1 MRSQQKTKK
10 VTKCNLL
17 NRLQNSF
24 WVASFL
30 INSKCLK
37 TLEFLIS
44 RTKFMK
50 RTKKL
55 ESNLNIEFKRI
66 VYHNF
71 YEQREIM
78 KPRVKGHA
86 HKGRKE
92 ISQSDLVILSLKK
105 NLNIKTGQKLLRRA
119 FDINSSWPPTTVLIS
134 GEQKF

>member
-1 MRSQQKTKK
+1 M
-10 VTKCNLL
+10 
-17 NRLQNSF
+17 
-24 WVASFL
+24 
-30 INSKCLK
+30 K

-92 ISQSDLVILSLKK
+92 IIQSDLVILSPLKK
-105 NLNIKTGQKLLRRA
+105 NLNIKTGQKLIRRA
-119 FDINSSWPPTTVLIS
+119 FDINSS
-134 GEQKF
+134 

>member
-10 VTKCNLL
+10 VPKCNLL
-17 NRLQNSF
+17 SRLQNSF

-71 YEQREIM
+71 HQQREIM
-78 KPRVKGHA
+78 KPHVKGHA
-86 HKGRKE
+86 QRNYPVRPCYSVTIE
-92 ISQSDLVILSLKK
+92 KK
-105 NLNIKTGQKLLRRA
+105 CKYKDGAKIDSPR
-119 FDINSSWPPTTVLIS
+119 F
-134 GEQKF
+134 